1 MTSALISAIKKLHIT
16 VTPQIRVL
24 SSNVTAVSPTNS
36 NSNLS
41 ITKKDWT
48 FQPQY
53 IKPREVWIENLDTI
67 EEQKLGL
74 FELHPSV
81 YAAPPRMD
89 IIHQNV
95 VWQRK
100 IRFVSWAHTKTRA
113 EVRGG
118 GRKPWPQKGL
128 GRARHGSIR
137 SPLWRGGGIAH
148 GPRSGKSHFFML
160 PFHLRIHGL
169 TTTLSAKLAQDD
181 LHIVKDL
188 ELPTDEP
195 EYLTELIE
203 KRNWGPSVLLVD
215 DTDYAPRNITA
226 AIDTL
231 GHVNIMPVYG
241 LNVYSMLKHDTLV
254 LTLSAAEKIESR
266 LLHWLNA
273 DTTKQQQEFKL
284 NQV

>member
-1 MTSALISAIKKLHIT
+1 MMTTLISAIKRLHIN
-16 VTPQIRVL
+16 VPSQIRIL
-24 SSNVTAVSPTNS
+24 SSSTLATPADA
-36 NSNLS
+36 NLA
-41 ITKKDWT
+41 ITRKEWA

-53 IKPREVWIENLDTI
+53 IKPREVWIENLDTVN
-67 EEQKLGL
+67 EEKLGL
-74 FELHPSV
+74 FELHPLV
-81 YAAPPRMD
+81 YAAPPRID

-95 VWQRK
+95 IWQRK
-100 IRFVSWAHTKTRA
+100 VRWVSWAHTKTRA

-137 SPLWRGGGIAH
+137 SPLFRGGGIAH
-148 GPRSGKSHFFML
+148 GPRSGKTHFFML

-188 ELPTDEP
+188 ELPSDEP
-195 EYLTELIE
+195 EYLMELIE
-203 KRNWGPSVLLVD
+203 KRNWGPSVLIVD

-226 AIDTL
+226 AIDQI

-254 LTLSAAEKIESR
+254 LTLAAAERIEERLLR
-266 LLHWLNA
+266 LLHS
-273 DTTKQQQEFKL
+273 DTRKQQQAFKL